1 MFLARR
7 ATARHGRCNSAGPTF
22 RRRRVAP
29 VQLLAFPLAPRAAAF
44 FRVLRFGVHN
54 RRLSMAISITPD
66 LVHAPA
72 PREPTLAAKTV
83 KPPHAAWKAI
93 VPVAVTLVL
102 ALLPA
107 PGGLAQHAWYF
118 FAIFAGV
125 IVALMLE
132 PLPGAAIGVLGVTL
146 ATILAPW
153 VLYGPAELAKPGF
166 NPANSALGWAL
177 SGFANSTVWLIF
189 AAFMF
194 ALGYDRTGLGRRI
207 SLALVKAMGKRT
219 LSLGYAVTFA
229 DLLLAP
235 FTPSNTARSG
245 GTIFPVIKNLPP
257 LYQSMPNEPSARR
270 IGGYLMWTAL
280 AATCVTSSMF
290 VTALAPNLLALEF
303 ARKTA
308 SVDISWVQWFVAF
321 APVGIGLLLVTPL
334 LVYWIYPPE
343 VKASGE
349 VPAWAAKELHSLGA
363 VSRRELVL
371 AGLVVLALALW
382 IFGDKWI
389 NATTVALLVVTL
401 MLVTRVVSWEDML
414 GNRQAWNTLV
424 WFATLVALADGLNR
438 VGFVKWFAESI
449 AAHMGGV
456 SPTMALVVL
465 VAVFF
470 FTHYLFASITA
481 HATALLPVMLA
492 VGTTIPGMDVPLL
505 ATMLVLTLGIMGILT
520 PYATGPSP
528 IYYGS
533 GYITSRDYWRLG
545 LVFGVIYIGA
555 LVVVG
560 VPWLALIR

>member
-1 MFLARR
+1 
-7 ATARHGRCNSAGPTF
+7 
-22 RRRRVAP
+22 
-29 VQLLAFPLAPRAAAF
+29 
-44 FRVLRFGVHN
+44 
-54 RRLSMAISITPD
+54 MAISITPD

-72 PREPTLAAKTV
+72 PQKPPGAAAAA
-83 KPPHAAWKAI
+83 KPPHVAWKAI
-93 VPVAVTLVL
+93 VPVAVTLAI
-102 ALLPA
+102 ALLPP
-107 PGGLAQHAWYF
+107 PGALAQHAWYF

-132 PLPGAAIGVLGVTL
+132 PLPGAAVGVLGVTL
-146 ATILAPW
+146 ATVLAPY

-166 NPANSALGWAL
+166 NAANSALGWAL
-177 SGFANSTVWLIF
+177 SGFANGTVWLIF

-194 ALGYDRTGLGRRI
+194 ALGYDRTGLGKRI
-207 SLALVKAMGKRT
+207 SLVLVRAMGRRT
-219 LSLGYAVTFA
+219 LSLGYAIAFA
-229 DLLLAP
+229 DLVLAP

-257 LYQSMPNEPSARR
+257 LYQSLPNDPSARR
-270 IGGYLMWTAL
+270 MGGYLMWTAI

-303 ARKTA
+303 VRKTA
-308 SVDISWVQWFVAF
+308 QIDISWTQWLVAY
-321 APVGIGLLLVTPL
+321 APVGIALLLLTPL
-334 LVYWIYPPE
+334 LVYWLYPPE
-343 VKASGE
+343 VKAGGE
-349 VPAWAAKELHSLGA
+349 VPAWAAKELEAMGRI
-363 VSRRELVL
+363 SRRELVL
-371 AGLVVLALALW
+371 AGLVVVALALW

-389 NATTVALLVVTL
+389 NATTVALLVVSL
-401 MLVTRVVSWEDML
+401 MLVTRTVTWDDML
-414 GNRQAWNTLV
+414 SNKQAWNTLV

-456 SPTMALVVL
+456 APMAALVVL

-492 VGTTIPGMDVPLL
+492 VGTTIPGMDMPLL

-533 GYITSRDYWRLG
+533 GYIPSRDYWRLG
-545 LVFGVIYIGA
+545 LVFGVIYIAA
-555 LVVVG
+555 LVGIG
-560 VPWLALIR
+560 VPWLAIVK